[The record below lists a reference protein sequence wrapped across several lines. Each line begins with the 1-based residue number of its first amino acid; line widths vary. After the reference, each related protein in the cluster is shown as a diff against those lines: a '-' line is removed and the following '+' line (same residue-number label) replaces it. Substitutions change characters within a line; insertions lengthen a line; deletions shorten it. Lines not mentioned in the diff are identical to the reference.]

1 MNTARNLS
9 MANTLP
15 FLSPVAAIGIGMTLA
30 FLPVSLRA
38 QDQAVTG
45 NLTVNGNV
53 GVGTTAPAQKLTIS
67 SGSSTRTQL
76 LMSDGN
82 TASLMLAA
90 GNSLPGTIAS
100 DLSLQFRTGVIYP
113 NADGNGVTALTID
126 SAGKVGIGTT
136 TPTTLL
142 QLSATNTLAPIISLN
157 TNNTNTANGAIKWTN
172 QAGTA
177 QAAIGNNF
185 NKGDGNGNLEFMTG
199 GVATTRMIIDSSGN
213 VGIGTIAPSYNLTV
227 AAAVKV
233 FSTGVSSFILGKDG
247 STGTDYGKLTYDD
260 STGVL
265 SLINPRT
272 YPLTF
277 QTNATER
284 MRIDA
289 AGNVGIGTT
298 NPDASLK
305 IQKTGD
311 DNGLAN
317 ILINLSLSKA
327 DDTTGL
333 IFGYRTDE
341 TTGIIAPRTATGN
354 LAFYNYNGAWAETMR
369 LTNIGNVGI
378 GTSTPATKL
387 EVAGTEANNGSL
399 LRLTN
404 STPSTGKSFDFVS
417 DNGGNLNLYDR
428 TSTVS
433 RLFVESGGSIGVGTT
448 QPSAKLD
455 VAGDAHVSGNLTIN
469 GTLNAANYS
478 VGNGATAFPNTVSV
492 GTTTS
497 TGVLTVRTNSA
508 SPVLF
513 LENNLDAGRNMSISP
528 YISGVANGGFQIRDE
543 TAGTSRLVINSD
555 GNVGIGTTAP
565 DNKLT
570 LQASPSG
577 TAYVGWNKSTNAAS
591 FMGIGYDE
599 TADALK
605 ISASIGVANF
615 NHDWVTIAR
624 TTGNVGIGTAD
635 PRSTFHIHGSYAN
648 DGAHGF
654 MLDAADDGDHPENY
668 NLRIDPFVIGDSAVG
683 FQFKTKSI
691 AGGANI
697 PLTFDNIGRVGVGTT
712 SPGSLLHVNGTG
724 ASAINTGNLVRI
736 QASGT
741 TNWGSLNFT
750 DGVTANAYIGYMTGS
765 SSATRLLG
773 FSNNSSIS
781 QMVLDGNGNV
791 GIGTTT
797 PSAKLDI
804 AGDAHVS
811 GNLTISGTLNAANYS
826 FGSGTTSFVGNV
838 GIGTTSPSSNL
849 QIAANGTVSTFQ
861 LGNNADSHTSL
872 QIQTSA
878 DTNGYSLLQSIKSQN
893 SSYGILAL
901 NPGGGNVGIGNT
913 APAYLLDVGSN
924 TLNGNLANSIRVSGR
939 QASSDGAFANLYLS
953 NSADS
958 GGSYFG
964 INARRESNN
973 YGVSADFTVNN
984 TAAGATPLTAMTLR
998 YNGNVGIGTVSPAAK
1013 LSLVDSTQFTDNA
1026 ILSLDSGIVWGGNQG
1041 HISMTTGGVEVA
1053 RQTWSMLDGNQQS
1066 SSYDIATKNVG
1077 GTLTSKIYISDA
1089 GNIGIGTTNP
1099 GEKLE
1104 VAGNV
1109 QMTGGGYIS
1118 VSGGHGITIKDK
1130 IDEITVFGIQGT
1142 ASYGGRFDMYGPGNS
1157 ARNVVLDANGLSWLN
1172 GGNVGIGT
1180 NAPAAKLDVA
1190 GDTHI
1195 SGNLTI
1201 NGTLNAANYSFG
1213 NGTTSF
1219 VGNVGIGTT
1228 APTSGL
1234 SVQAEGSNYADGALF
1249 LVNST
1254 NGTFGGGATVA
1265 GIKSA
1270 RTDSSD
1276 FKLLNIQNASGSK
1289 FLVRGDGNVG
1299 IGTANPFARLTLPAS
1314 NFLGFDYTV
1323 GQAASRAWQVSNDV
1337 NSFGDFAIR
1346 TEDAQGS
1353 HLFPTTRLE
1362 IDSAGN
1368 VGIGTTTPGTYKLA
1382 VNGTIHAKDL
1392 VVDQNGWADYVL
1404 DPAYRNAPLS
1414 EVEQQ
1419 IKEQGHLPGVPS
1431 AKDVAE
1437 KGVSVAQMQAV
1448 LLSKV
1453 EELTLHLIAQE
1464 KRIQQL
1470 EAENARLQAR

>member
-543 TAGTSRLVINSD
+543 TAGASRLVINGNGEVGIGTTSPHGGLHIKKDFGPGFLTADTLRLDSGVLEHQAVLHLTDGVTSDGHIYFTPSATAPSRWVGLTARATDGDFIVNGNGNVGIGTTSLTDKLTVQGGSTQLYPHFGDTNSRGFPYALNIVGTDGSAAGNLMFSARNINDVSMNAVGLFEFAPNTGDLVYYSRSAAGNLVASDARLTIQSGGNVGIGSPSPMAKLDITADATYDIPQVIIKGAANNNRQLFFGYDTSNNFGFIQPIDQGIAYRNFIVNPHGGNVGIGTTTPSARLDVAGDAHISGDLTINGTLNAANYSVGNGATAFPNTVSVGTITSSGVLTVRTNSASPVLFLENNLDTGRNMSISPYISGVANGGFQIRDETAGASRLVINSD
-555 GNVGIGTTAP
+555 GNVGIGNTSPDAKLSITKDTTTIT
-565 DNKLT
+565 DEN
-570 LQASPSG
+570 
-577 TAYVGWNKSTNAAS
+577 AY
-591 FMGIGYDE
+591 
-599 TADALK
+599 ALK
-605 ISASIGVANF
+605 I
-615 NHDWVTIAR
+615 
-624 TTGNVGIGTAD
+624 
-635 PRSTFHIHGSYAN
+635 
-648 DGAHGF
+648 
-654 MLDAADDGDHPENY
+654 
-668 NLRIDPFVIGDSAVG
+668 
-683 FQFKTKSI
+683 
-691 AGGANI
+691 
-697 PLTFDNIGRVGVGTT
+697 
-712 SPGSLLHVNGTG
+712 
-724 ASAINTGNLVRI
+724 
-736 QASGT
+736 
-741 TNWGSLNFT
+741 T
-750 DGVTANAYIGYMTGS
+750 DG
-765 SSATRLLG
+765 
-773 FSNNSSIS
+773 
-781 QMVLDGNGNV
+781 
-791 GIGTTT
+791 
-797 PSAKLDI
+797 
-804 AGDAHVS
+804 
-811 GNLTISGTLNAANYS
+811 
-826 FGSGTTSFVGNV
+826 
-838 GIGTTSPSSNL
+838 
-849 QIAANGTVSTFQ
+849 
-861 LGNNADSHTSL
+861 NADTGLLAGVNATGHYSIIQSL
-872 QIQTSA
+872 DPSTGW
-878 DTNGYSLLQSIKSQN
+878 TTR
-893 SSYGILAL
+893 
-901 NPGGGNVGIGNT
+901 P
-913 APAYLLDVGSN
+913 
-924 TLNGNLANSIRVSGR
+924 
-939 QASSDGAFANLYLS
+939 
-953 NSADS
+953 
-958 GGSYFG
+958 
-964 INARRESNN
+964 
-973 YGVSADFTVNN
+973 
-984 TAAGATPLTAMTLR
+984 
-998 YNGNVGIGTVSPAAK
+998 
-1013 LSLVDSTQFTDNA
+1013 LSL
-1026 ILSLDSGIVWGGNQG
+1026 
-1041 HISMTTGGVEVA
+1041 M
-1053 RQTWSMLDGNQQS
+1053 
-1066 SSYDIATKNVG
+1066 
-1077 GTLTSKIYISDA
+1077 
-1089 GNIGIGTTNP
+1089 P
-1099 GEKLE
+1099 
-1104 VAGNV
+1104 
-1109 QMTGGGYIS
+1109 
-1118 VSGGHGITIKDK
+1118 
-1130 IDEITVFGIQGT
+1130 
-1142 ASYGGRFDMYGPGNS
+1142 
-1157 ARNVVLDANGLSWLN
+1157 N

-1180 NAPAAKLDVA
+1180 TMPFFALTVGDQAGIGALTDTAGDLIGKTGLVFHNALGNYPAAA
-1190 GDTHI
+1190 I
-1195 SGNLTI
+1195 ANLQS
-1201 NGTLNAANYSFG
+1201 NNYGGTLLFG
-1213 NGTTSF
+1213 TK
-1219 VGNVGIGTT
+1219 GN
-1228 APTSGL
+1228 
-1234 SVQAEGSNYADGALF
+1234 
-1249 LVNST
+1249 
-1254 NGTFGGGATVA
+1254 GGGA
-1265 GIKSA
+1265 
-1270 RTDSSD
+1270 
-1276 FKLLNIQNASGSK
+1276 
-1289 FLVRGDGNVG
+1289 
-1299 IGTANPFARLTLPAS
+1299 LTERMRI
-1314 NFLGFDYTV
+1314 DY
-1323 GQAASRAWQVSNDV
+1323 
-1337 NSFGDFAIR
+1337 
-1346 TEDAQGS
+1346 
-1353 HLFPTTRLE
+1353 L
-1362 IDSAGN
+1362 GN
-1368 VGIGTTTPGTYKLA
+1368 VGIGTTTPGSYKLA

-1392 VVDQNGWADYVL
+1392 VVDQSGWADYVL

-1464 KRIQQL
+1464 KLLKEQSARISQL
-1470 EAENARLQAR
+1470 EAENASIRSR